1 MTARILQLSVK
12 PRTPGEHGLPKRPVP
27 ALRVGAS
34 GAEGDYNKYR
44 TRKLGGDPDQA
55 LLVLTEEVIQRLNAE
70 GWPVGPGD
78 LGENLTLGAV
88 AEAELGPGVRLR
100 AGEVVL
106 ELTGPCDPCTELH
119 SLPYVG
125 HAKGE
130 AFVRTLLGRRGWYA
144 RVLAGGELRPGDSME
159 LTQGQPSTLGTVT
172 DLP

>member
-1 MTARILQLSVK
+1 MQLSVK

-27 ALRVGAS
+27 TLRVNAN

-44 TRKLGGDPDQA
+44 TRKLRGDPDQA

-70 GWPVGPGD
+70 GWPVRPGD

-88 AEAELGPGVRLR
+88 AEAELGPQVRLC
-100 AGEVVL
+100 AGKVVL

-119 SLPYVG
+119 SLSYVG

-130 AFVRTLLGRRGWYA
+130 AFVRTLVGRRGWYA
-144 RVLAGGELRPGDSME
+144 RVLAGGELRLGDSME
-159 LTQGQPSTLGTVT
+159 LTQGQPSTRGAVT
-172 DLP
+172 DIA